1 MVFLI
6 SLREY
11 GSSSVSSKTIRYKLM
26 KDNITL
32 EIEEIDR
39 MIHEPARLRI
49 MIYLSLIQEADFT
62 NLLYNT
68 KLSRGNLSVQLQK
81 LEAVGYIDI
90 NKKFIKRIPRTLVSI
105 TDAGV
110 KALRKYKENLNR
122 ILSSDNQES
131 SE

>member
-1 MVFLI
+1 
-6 SLREY
+6 
-11 GSSSVSSKTIRYKLM
+11 M

-68 KLSRGNLSVQLQK
+68 KLSRGNLSAQLQK

-90 NKKFIKRIPRTLVSI
+90 NKKFIKRIPRTLVLI

>member
-1 MVFLI
+1 
-6 SLREY
+6 
-11 GSSSVSSKTIRYKLM
+11 M

-68 KLSRGNLSVQLQK
+68 KLSRGNLSAQLQK